1 MRLVG
6 GTVHLL
12 GKRWMHFLVA
22 QSNQS
27 TLNFTFCISFNNCVI
42 YISLILKDSL
52 SMRYTRASFAQY
64 AWRLTIS
71 DDGDDDDDDH
81 YDEAVWRVGQR
92 VADDPSR
99 NQ

>member
-1 MRLVG
+1 M
-6 GTVHLL
+6 
-12 GKRWMHFLVA
+12 
-22 QSNQS
+22 
-27 TLNFTFCISFNNCVI
+27 
-42 YISLILKDSL
+42 
-52 SMRYTRASFAQY
+52 RASFAQY
-64 AWRLTIS
+64 ARRLTIS